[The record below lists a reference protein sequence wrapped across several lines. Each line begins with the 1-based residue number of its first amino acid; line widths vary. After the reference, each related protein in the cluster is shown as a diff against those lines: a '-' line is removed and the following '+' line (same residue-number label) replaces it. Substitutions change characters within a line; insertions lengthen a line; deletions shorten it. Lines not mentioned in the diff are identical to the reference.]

1 MLVAEEILD
10 YAVRLLMMTHP
21 EEAAAPEAVRKYV
34 QFGSGPR
41 GIQSI
46 ISVSKVRALCGGR
59 MHVSTGDIRAVALS
73 AARHRLFLNFEG
85 QALGIT
91 TDHVIQEVLQA
102 LEASA

>member
-46 ISVSKVRALCGGR
+46 ISVSKVRALCAGGCMYR
-59 MHVSTGDIRAVALS
+59 QGIFAPWLYLRRATVCS
-73 AARHRLFLNFEG
+73 
-85 QALGIT
+85 
-91 TDHVIQEVLQA
+91 
-102 LEASA
+102 